1 MVRLHIHIVLISSQ
15 HDETVTNEQDLSKGS
30 ERVPY
35 LYKGDM
41 LWIVNCNDPHHI
53 LLIFLAYL
61 LM

>member
-1 MVRLHIHIVLISSQ
+1 MVPLRIHIVLISTQ

-30 ERVPY
+30 ERVQF

-41 LWIVNCNDPHHI
+41 LWIVKFNDPHQI
-53 LLIFLAYL
+53 LLIFLAYF